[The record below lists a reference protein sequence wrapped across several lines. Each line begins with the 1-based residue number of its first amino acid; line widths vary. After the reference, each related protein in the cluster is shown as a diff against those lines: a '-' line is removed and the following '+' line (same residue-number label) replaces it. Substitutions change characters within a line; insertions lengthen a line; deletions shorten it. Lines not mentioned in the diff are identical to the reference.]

1 MSKCST
7 IECVPLIISYHIYF
21 LRFSKVW
28 STVQKIKFF
37 IKDFF
42 SKCNQICRKQQI
54 WSHLLKKSLMENFF
68 FFVQWSILDHGS
80 LGASSEEQMQLC
92 VYIYLCGFFLLVCFF
107 IFCQKSCVFIIF
119 ISFFD
124 KASDFYNRELINKK
138 PELVIRN
145 CQWNCMLN
153 AIYLY

>member
-28 STVQKIKFF
+28 STVQKMKFF

-68 FFVQWSILDHGS
+68 FCAVEHIRSRVSGS
-80 LGASSEEQMQLC
+80 EFRGTNAALC
-92 VYIYLCGFFLLVCFF
+92 LHIPLWLFFACLFFYFLSKKLC
-107 IFCQKSCVFIIF
+107 
-119 ISFFD
+119 
-124 KASDFYNRELINKK
+124 FYHF
-138 PELVIRN
+138 
-145 CQWNCMLN
+145 
-153 AIYLY
+153 YFTF